1 MRKKEFEQ
9 LRAKERYE
17 ALCVLAK
24 VMMGRC
30 EDLASIRNKSIQET
44 AVYNKLLSYDT
55 VTVQIMKNVI
65 DDQQQLEKSTIH
77 LKEMIRLNKTEHSIM
92 KDIKKYEKKMCDF
105 LIIFFDLKSLKIN
118 GFNFSVSVAADTIHL
133 YPYKGKSVADD
144 AKHGHY
150 GIVIGQRRVF
160 RRAYGAYK
168 YNGAER
174 KKKGQNKK
182 DVTETFN
189 LGTFLELMTL
199 KSAKSAK

>member
-1 MRKKEFEQ
+1 MKKKEFKKISP
-9 LRAKERYE
+9 KERYDV
-17 ALCVLAK
+17 LYTLAK
-24 VMMGRC
+24 AIMRQC

-65 DDQQQLEKSTIH
+65 DDQQQIEKSTIH

-92 KDIKKYEKKMCDF
+92 KDIKKYKKKTCDF
-105 LIIFFDLKSLKIN
+105 LIIFFDLESLKMN
-118 GFNFSVSVAADTIHL
+118 GFNFSISLDADTIHL

-150 GIVIGQRRVF
+150 GIVFSRKRVF

-168 YNGAER
+168 HNGGER
-174 KKKGQNKK
+174 KKQGQNKK
-182 DVTETFN
+182 GVTETFN
-189 LGTFLELMTL
+189 LDTFLTLMTP
-199 KSAKSAK
+199 KSAK